1 MNRQKVLLL
10 VLLALLAV
18 AATYAYFRMPEQKTV
33 AKLKF
38 TPGSPAETR
47 KADTGK
53 SDLKRLKLDLLDR
66 PSPRFAGF
74 KRNIFWLR
82 PYATAK
88 KLPPPPPPPPPKT
101 PPPPPP
107 PQDPMVKEIAK
118 FTYLGFLKKDTKKY
132 VFLSKDKEIFVVKKG
147 DNIANSYIVTN
158 VSEDFLTINSA
169 SGGDEIVIPLVEN
182 MPLKPRPK

>member
-18 AATYAYFRMPEQKTV
+18 AAIYAYFRMPEQKTV

-38 TPGSPAETR
+38 TPGSPAEAR
-47 KADTGK
+47 KADTTK
-53 SDLKRLKLDLLDR
+53 SDVKRLKLDLLDKLL
-66 PSPRFAGF
+66 PRFTGF

-88 KLPPPPPPPPPKT
+88 KLPPPPPPPSPPPKT
-101 PPPPPP
+101 PQPVLPI
-107 PQDPMVKEIAK
+107 KEIAR
-118 FTYLGFLKKDTKKY
+118 FTFLGFMKKDSSKF

-158 VSEDFLTINSA
+158 ISEDFLTLNSA

>member
-18 AATYAYFRMPEQKTV
+18 AVMYAYFRMPEQKTA
-33 AKLKF
+33 AKSKS
-38 TPGSPAETR
+38 TPGGPAETR
-47 KADTGK
+47 KAETAKGG
-53 SDLKRLKLDLLDR
+53 DLKRVRLDLLDR
-66 PSPRFAGF
+66 LVPRFTGF

-88 KLPPPPPPPPPKT
+88 KLPPPPPPPPPS
-101 PPPPPP
+101 PPPKA
-107 PQDPMVKEIAK
+107 PQPVAAVKEIAK
-118 FTYLGFLKKDTKKY
+118 FTFLGFLKNDAGKF

-147 DNIANSYIVTN
+147 DKIANTFLVTN
-158 VSEDFLTINSA
+158 VSDDFMTINTV